1 MYSIKKRGLSLAMA
15 LVMMLFLLPGT
26 ASGAETSLFPN
37 DPNYVELDSAGHF
50 FKMMQNKETFNG
62 VIYLKGCPTT
72 SSLKVRIQ
80 EFREKHNDI
89 IYGAEV
95 HSGGY
100 GQLASYLRPVVYSIN
115 ELTGERAYPK
125 DINVYI
131 MFRVENGVLVRAKT
145 WDTPKVTTGYVWLG
159 ETENMPGEQD
169 PILPEDKAIKNITVN
184 SPTREQIVSMW
195 RKLGLD
201 RPVQGSYEQMPSLA
215 VPYAAGKLPHTVQAE
230 ALNAVNFMR
239 YIAGIDYNV
248 NLNDDYIQYSQDAAL
263 VMAVNNEMTH
273 FPTKPADMDEAIY
286 KSGSKG
292 AANGNLAIGFS
303 TMQDVV
309 ISGWMADSDG
319 DNPTHVGHRR
329 WVLNPKMSQTGFGR
343 VDKYSAMY
351 SIDNKNSSATYDG
364 VAWPAQNMPIEYFN
378 SDYSWSI
385 SFDKKLSLPKEDVSI
400 NLTRLND
407 GEEWSFSGQSGFEF
421 YDGVVYPYTTGMGQR
436 NCIVFKPKHI
446 NIGLNEVYRVRIND
460 RKGTTYFQYF
470 VTFFSLNNVDASIT
484 SDSGLIPA
492 KTPAEFDLGTALKP
506 IKKTDPNNYPQ
517 PLPAPA
523 PNIANIT
530 LDKAAATLEV
540 GKTLQLTAIREP
552 ADAQGTI
559 SYTSS
564 NNNVAIVTPTGL
576 ITARQE
582 GSATIA
588 AKVGSLSAI
597 CVVTVEKPSANGITL
612 NRTVAKVESGKTI
625 QLTSTLIPAGAT
637 DTVIY
642 TSSDTTIATVND
654 IGLVTGKKAGT
665 ATITAKVGSLSAKC
679 VVTVA
684 PPTLTGITLAP
695 AQAGIKVG
703 QSTQLEYTLK
713 PAGAIG
719 TVSYSSSNTAV
730 ATVSATGLVTGKKAG
745 TATITAKVGNLS
757 ATCKITVSNIN
768 PTGINLDKTNA
779 TLEVGKTLQLT
790 AALIPAGAGGTVSYS
805 SSNTAVATVSATGL
819 VTGKKAGTAT
829 ITAKVGNLSATCKI
843 TVSVETKKPAEPKK
857 PEAPTPSTPAPAT
870 SIASPSPT
878 KLEVNDKSVA
888 VDSYMINNNNY
899 IKLRDLAAMINGT
912 VKNFE
917 VTWDQARNAINL
929 KTGSPYTPAGGEMT
943 KGGSGSKTATLTTSA
958 VFVNGAQ
965 TPFTAYNINGNNYF
979 KLRDVMKVFDIYVG
993 YEATTGTATLDTSK
1007 GYEDPSTTPNT
1018 SAHTILDDG
1027 VYKIRPAADK
1037 SLILDINEGS
1047 KDNGAAVILWSETGG
1062 NNQKFTLTSIGSGRY
1077 TLTALHSNKTIGASG
1092 KGDNLVQS
1100 TVAASFTLVD
1110 NSNGTYCIQ
1119 DENDL
1124 YVGVSGGK
1132 MKHGTALI
1140 LWTKASDKSQSFVLE
1155 KQ

>member
-757 ATCKITVSNIN
+757 ATCKITVS
-768 PTGINLDKTNA
+768 
-779 TLEVGKTLQLT
+779 
-790 AALIPAGAGGTVSYS
+790 
-805 SSNTAVATVSATGL
+805 
-819 VTGKKAGTAT
+819 
-829 ITAKVGNLSATCKI
+829 
-843 TVSVETKKPAEPKK
+843 VETKKPAEPKK